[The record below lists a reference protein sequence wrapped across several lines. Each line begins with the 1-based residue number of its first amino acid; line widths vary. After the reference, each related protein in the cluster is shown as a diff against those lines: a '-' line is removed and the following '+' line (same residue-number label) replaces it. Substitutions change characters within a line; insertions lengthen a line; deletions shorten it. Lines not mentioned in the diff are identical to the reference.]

1 MRKRQPRS
9 IARARHDIKGVSWR
23 AKARQ
28 SPPKGTVMTARDCR
42 GNTKRETLF
51 SASLFLCVFH
61 AIFCFFSAVAHKG
74 DEFDRED
81 VARGDKALVFEQYVL
96 DAYGQDHALLCD
108 EVAGNIVID
117 LDGAADVV
125 GQKLLPRAAIGRLV
139 EIESG
144 LRDIDTFIHKKYLR
158 IVGISY
164 ARRAQI
170 MPFLSAVWLA
180 TRHIVWYNDI
190 R

>member
-1 MRKRQPRS
+1 MASEGEAISAQRNGHDRKRLLRQYK
-9 IARARHDIKGVSWR
+9 KGDAVF
-23 AKARQ
+23 
-28 SPPKGTVMTARDCR
+28 GI
-42 GNTKRETLF
+42 
-51 SASLFLCVFH
+51 SLSLRLSRF
-61 AIFCFFSAVAHKG
+61 FCFFSAVAHKG

-170 MPFLSAVWLA
+170 MPF
-180 TRHIVWYNDI
+180 
-190 R
+190 